1 MEPIEMLK
9 DDILKILKSTNPE
22 GFEDV
27 LADFKL
33 LHFKKRDKILEYGQI
48 CKYLYF
54 VVQGGIKSEYQGQSS
69 CSWIRDIVL
78 EKEWCCS
85 LDSFINEKASEEE
98 LICLEDTIVYAINKD
113 NFDKMLFLVPGF
125 GIVYQKILTQK
136 YVELN
141 QRLELL
147 LGMRAKERIEWFF
160 VNKSKL
166 AKSLSGKDQ
175 ASYLH
180 LHKDVF
186 HRLRSDC
193 IKK

>member
-1 MEPIEMLK
+1 MKPINMLK
-9 DDILKILKSTNPE
+9 EDILRIINHPNPE

-27 LADFKL
+27 LTNFKL

-54 VVQGGIKSEYQGQSS
+54 VVQGGIKSEYQEQSS

-85 LDSFINEKASEEE
+85 LDSFINEKAAEEE
-98 LICLEDTIVYAINKD
+98 LICLENTIVYAIHKD
-113 NFDKMLFLVPGF
+113 NFEKMLFLVPGF
-125 GIVYQKILTQK
+125 GIVYQKILTRK

-147 LGMRAKERIEWFF
+147 LGLRAKERIEWLF

-166 AKSLSGKDQ
+166 AQFLSGKDQ

-186 HRLRSDC
+186 HRLRRSYF
-193 IKK
+193 KK